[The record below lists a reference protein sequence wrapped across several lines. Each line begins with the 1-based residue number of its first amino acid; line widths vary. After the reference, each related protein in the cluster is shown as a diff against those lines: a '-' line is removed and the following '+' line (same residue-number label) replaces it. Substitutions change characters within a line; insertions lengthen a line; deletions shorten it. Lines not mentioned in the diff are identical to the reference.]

1 MPTSPALEQLIGL
14 LSGRRPVVLT
24 GAGCSTESGIPDY
37 RGTDRHQRTP
47 SPIRYGEFVRSREA
61 RRRYWARS
69 AIGWPRMAEAR
80 PNPGH
85 AALARLERAGLAV
98 GVITQNVDGLHQ
110 EAGTRRLVELHGSL
124 DRVVCLECGGVER
137 RADVQER
144 LLALNP
150 GWAERVGGRGGRRGR
165 GRRAAARTGADGQLL
180 PDGDAELRPDG
191 DADLGS
197 ADVSS
202 FRLPGCRRCGGVLKP
217 DVVFFGENVPAATV
231 EEAWRLFGEGDLL
244 LVAGSSLTVYSGYR
258 FVRRAAEEGVPV
270 AIVNVGSTRGDQLAR
285 LRVDGR
291 TGEVLPRV
299 AGALVGDGRSGSGGR
314 KRRPA

>member
-1 MPTSPALEQLIGL
+1 MSKSPALEQLIDL
-14 LSGRRPVVLT
+14 LSGRRLVVLT

-47 SPIRYGEFVRSREA
+47 APVRYGEFVRSREA

-69 AIGWPRMAEAR
+69 AIGWPRMARAR

-85 AALARLERAGLAV
+85 AALAMLERSGLAA

-110 EAGTRRLVELHGSL
+110 AAGTRRLVELHGSL
-124 DRVVCLECGGVER
+124 DRVACLECGSVER

-150 GWAERVGGRGGRRGR
+150 GWLERGGAG
-165 GRRAAARTGADGQLL
+165 GPAAERTGADGQLL

-197 ADVSS
+197 ADISS
-202 FRLPGCRRCGGVLKP
+202 FRLPGCRRCGGILKP
-217 DVVFFGENVPAATV
+217 DVVFFGENVPAATA
-231 EEAWRLFGEGDLL
+231 EDAWRLFGEGDLL

-258 FVRRAAEEGVPV
+258 FVRRAAGEGVPV
-270 AIVNVGSTRGDQLAR
+270 AIVNVGSTRGDDLAR

-299 AGALVGDGRSGSGGR
+299 ADALLAERRSAR
-314 KRRPA
+314 VV